1 VLNRLFQHH
10 TNAPTFYTTIG
21 IDKTLSATLSGLTSG
36 VSIIL
41 AMLFGV
47 LVDKI
52 GPVKSITIYGVA
64 IALMF
69 ATAQFFSGPIG
80 GGIIAVIL
88 GLKTMTG
95 MIGSMTL
102 PRLFGSK
109 EAASVI
115 GFSMVASNLGAMFGA
130 PFARIPV

>member
-1 VLNRLFQHH
+1 
-10 TNAPTFYTTIG
+10 
-21 IDKTLSATLSGLTSG
+21 
-36 VSIIL
+36 
-41 AMLFGV
+41 M
-47 LVDKI
+47 
-52 GPVKSITIYGVA
+52 
-64 IALMF
+64 MF

-80 GGIIAVIL
+80 GVIIAVVL

-130 PFARIPV
+130 PFAGFLYDASGSYNMFLAIAAGLVLLAVLLINFGSGKKAYKKVKLLETEINNGKIDPIVVG